1 MMVWPKYGR
10 SKPIITQLYDHEEV
24 TLIQCASKGSSMVPS
39 LSENFMESMWLKKK
53 LTQKG
58 IRKKHKK
65 IKCRL
70 FVSVCGG
77 NLF

>member
-1 MMVWPKYGR
+1 
-10 SKPIITQLYDHEEV
+10 
-24 TLIQCASKGSSMVPS
+24 
-39 LSENFMESMWLKKK
+39 

-77 NLF
+77 NLFWVSTHAILNFDFGITIQYQYLCIIVSTLYINSYQPY